1 MPHYECV
8 YAAIGARPTPTNVPH
23 PKQRP
28 CLASASLD
36 LTLHRRRGRIKGATH
51 KMKEGAT
58 PWSTHNA
65 ADTTTPKRNAPQS
78 TATHN
83 SPVKP
88 NAPGIWTTGARQR
101 LRRGSPRRH
110 CRKRK
115 RTRGVSEPAKREGRV
130 ENLISSDDFTG
141 QNRLRWDRVD
151 RETPNS
157 HPTSERI
164 QYTTYGP
171 NEP

>member
-36 LTLHRRRGRIKGATH
+36 LTLHRRRGRIKGATY
-51 KMKEGAT
+51 KMKKEGAT
-58 PWSTHNA
+58 PWNTHNA
-65 ADTTTPKRNAPQS
+65 ADTT

-88 NAPGIWTTGARQR
+88 KAPGIWTTGARQR

-110 CRKRK
+110 CRKENARAVFRNQLSGK
-115 RTRGVSEPAKREGRV
+115 GVLG
-130 ENLISSDDFTG
+130 I
-141 QNRLRWDRVD
+141 
-151 RETPNS
+151 
-157 HPTSERI
+157 
-164 QYTTYGP
+164 
-171 NEP
+171 